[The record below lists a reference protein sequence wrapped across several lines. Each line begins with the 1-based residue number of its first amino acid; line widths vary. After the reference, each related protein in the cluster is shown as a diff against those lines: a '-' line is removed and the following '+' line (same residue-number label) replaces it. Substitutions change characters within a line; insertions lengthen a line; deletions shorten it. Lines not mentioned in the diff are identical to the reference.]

1 MYDNKYELH
10 LVCYSGSLKQ
20 NICGG
25 HKQNDVNIRGIA
37 MKDVQL
43 SIQSNPLYP
52 SQNEIDFIMCSRY
65 TSGTSLSLTETTTL
79 ATTNII
85 HA

>member
-25 HKQNDVNIRGIA
+25 HKPNDYDIRGIA

-52 SQNEIDFIMCSRY
+52 SQNEIDFIMCFRY
-65 TSGTSLSLTETTTL
+65 TSDTSLKFNDTTSL
-79 ATTNII
+79 ATSII
-85 HA
+85 ISA